1 MNLQTF
7 FGFTGASLVTLF
19 LTAQAQ
25 QPTHTP
31 LTLGQCIAL
40 SLKGNPQLLSS
51 QYTVAESKERVRE
64 MHAAYFPTLSL
75 NAAAT
80 RSSLASGKNSG
91 ETYTSNNYNAALSAR
106 YYLFRGFKTV
116 AATAAALFSYD
127 ASTYQHE
134 SNRQDLI
141 LNVTQAYYKLVQAER
156 LIRVAEKSVERARL
170 HLDVANARVK
180 AGVASHS
187 DVLKAEVELS
197 DAGLTLIRA
206 KNGRLTAQGA
216 LNILL
221 GRTAGSPILIVDDL
235 GTFERN
241 AVPQLDSLVAVAF
254 QHRPELKRFDFQLLA
269 QRSNIQYA
277 RSDYFPTISLD
288 ANYSFGGAEVAA
300 LDNTWSAGLTVSIPL
315 FTGFS
320 TSARVTQEEMA
331 LRSLEQQ
338 RDALRQQLS
347 LDVWNAYSALK
358 EAEERIDNT
367 KTFMENAQENMNI
380 AEGEYKE
387 GLGSM
392 IDVTDAQT
400 TLLTAE
406 QSHIEALADFKIAA
420 ASLERSLGT
429 RDTQEK

>member
-1 MNLQTF
+1 LNLRTLL
-7 FGFTGASLVTLF
+7 GFVSASLATLF

-25 QPTHTP
+25 QAPHDP
-31 LTLGQCIAL
+31 LTLDQCIAL
-40 SLKGNPQLLSS
+40 SLQNNPQLLSS
-51 QYTVAESKERVRE
+51 QYTVAESEERVQE
-64 MHAAYFPTLSL
+64 MRAAYFPTLSL
-75 NAAAT
+75 TSVAT
-80 RSSLASGKNSG
+80 RYSSASGKSSG
-91 ETYTSNNYNAALSAR
+91 ETFTSNNYNVGLSAR
-106 YYLFRGFKTV
+106 YYLFQGFRTV
-116 AATAAALFSYD
+116 AATDAALFNYD

-141 LNVTQAYYKLVQAER
+141 LKIAQAYYKLVQAER
-156 LIRVAEKSVERARL
+156 LIRVAENSVGRAQL
-170 HLDVANARVK
+170 HSNVAKARMK
-180 AGVASHS
+180 AGIASRS

-197 DAGLTLIRA
+197 NAGLMLIRA
-206 KNGRLTAQGA
+206 KNGRLSAQGS

-221 GRTAGSPILIVDDL
+221 GRPAGSLILIVDDL
-235 GTFERN
+235 ETLERN
-241 AVPQLDSLVAVAF
+241 AVQQFDSLVAVAF
-254 QHRPELKRFDFQLLA
+254 RNRPELKRFDSQLLA

-277 RSDYFPTISLD
+277 RSDYFPSISLD
-288 ANYSFGGAEVAA
+288 ANYSYGGAEVAA
-300 LDNTWSAGLTVSIPL
+300 LNNTWSAGLTVSIPL

-338 RDALRQQLS
+338 RDALRQQIS

-367 KTFMENAQENMNI
+367 KTFLENAQENLNI

-387 GLGSM
+387 GVGSM

-400 TLLTAE
+400 ALLTAE
-406 QSHIEALADFKIAA
+406 QSHIEALADFKIAV

>member
-1 MNLQTF
+1 LNFRIFCGITS
-7 FGFTGASLVTLF
+7 ASLVTLF

-25 QPTHTP
+25 QPLQAP
-31 LTLGQCIAL
+31 LTLDQCIAL
-40 SLKGNPQLLSS
+40 SLQSNPQLLSS
-51 QYTVAESKERVRE
+51 QYTVAESEERVRE
-64 MHAAYFPTLSL
+64 MRTAYFPTLSL
-75 NAAAT
+75 NTVAT
-80 RSSLASGKNSG
+80 RFSSVSGKSSG
-91 ETYTSNNYNAALSAR
+91 ETFTSNSYNAGLSAR
-106 YYLFRGFKTV
+106 YYLFQGFKTV
-116 AATAAALFSYD
+116 AATDAALFSYD

-141 LNVTQAYYKLVQAER
+141 LKITQSYYKLVQAER

-170 HLDVANARVK
+170 HRDVANARVK
-180 AGVASHS
+180 AGVASRS

-197 DAGLTLIRA
+197 NAGLTLIRA
-206 KNGRLTAQGA
+206 KNGRLTAHGS

-221 GRTAGSPILIVDDL
+221 GRPAGSPILIVDDL
-235 GTFERN
+235 GTLERN
-241 AVPQLDSLVAVAF
+241 AVQQFGSLVAVAF
-254 QHRPELKRFDFQLLA
+254 QHRPELKRFDSQLLA

-277 RSDYFPTISLD
+277 RSDYFPSISLD
-288 ANYSFGGAEVAA
+288 ANYSYGGAEVAA

-338 RDALRQQLS
+338 RDALRQQIS
-347 LDVWNAYSALK
+347 LDVWNAYSLLK

-367 KTFMENAQENMNI
+367 KTFMENTQENLNI

-387 GLGSM
+387 GIGSM

-400 TLLTAE
+400 ALLTAE
-406 QSHIEALADFKIAA
+406 QSHIEALADFKIAV

-429 RDTQEK
+429 RDTKEK